1 MDARLSKRK
10 FGIVCYEK
18 VVRIPLEGDDIVQ
31 VHGEH
36 TQGVVKTLMNTK
48 VKELGSTY
56 DTIRDMI
63 ILRIGRRPRVRERR
77 QTENAAYGPG
87 PQMEKKE
94 VEWLL
99 LYGLNLYS
107 SMSMKF
113 ATIRS
118 PYDIRNGAGA
128 SGGGGGGDAT
138 PQGIHVW
145 IERFTKLKPLAFRS
159 AATPAEAEDWITHME
174 KLFQV
179 LGCPDNF
186 KTRLAAFKLEGD
198 ALSWWKAHLRTQLDR
213 ENSGEYMERFTR
225 LASFVGPAAGD
236 AQRQARHFKWGLK
249 KWVLDRIVNTEYT
262 NVAQVAAA
270 ARNIELLHESGNSNK
285 RDRDGNRIQN
295 RGQGQQENKGRYD
308 QGQHEYRGRQDRG
321 YDSRRQDFR
330 GQDQRFN
337 GRNGNDRQGQGNY
350 NQRQHRGQSTR
361 DFNQGHASGSAS
373 QRRSTETLP
382 PPPLCTTCGKP
393 HPGVCYK
400 ATGGCFTCGSTQH
413 KVKDC
418 PQAKQRQRL
427 QIDLRSGYH
436 QLRVRE
442 QDIPKTA
449 FRTRYG
455 HYEFRVMPFG
465 LTNAPAV
472 FMDLMNRVCKPYL
485 DKFVIVFIDDI
496 LIYSKDEKEHEEH
509 LKAILELLKKEQ
521 LYAKFSKCEFWIP
534 KVQFLGHV
542 IDSRGIHVDPAKI
555 ESIKDWASPKT
566 PTEIRQFL
574 GLAGYYR
581 RFIEGFS
588 KIAKSMTK
596 LTQKGIK
603 FDWGEK
609 EENAFQLIKQ
619 KLCSAPI
626 LALPEGSEDFVVY
639 CDASHKGLGA
649 VLMQREKVI
658 AYASRQLKVHEKNY
672 TTHDLEQLRVREQDI
687 SKTAFRTRY
696 GHYEFLVMPFG
707 LTNAPAVFMDL
718 MNRIFHE
725 YLDKFVI
732 VFIDDILVYSKSEEE
747 HEQHLRIVLEILRQ
761 KKLYAKFSKCEFWL
775 QQVAFLGHIVSA
787 DGIIMDPSKV
797 EAITKWPRPT
807 TVTEVRSFLG
817 LAGYYRRFVEG
828 FSRLALPLTQLMRKG
843 EKFVWTDE
851 RQESFEELKRRLV
864 SAPIL
869 TLPSGSGGFQI
880 YSDASKKGLGC
891 VLMQHGKVIA
901 YASRQLKPYEVNYP
915 THDLE
920 LAAVVF
926 ALKIWRHYLY
936 GEACDIFTDHKS
948 LKYIFTQ
955 RELNMRQ
962 RRWLELLKDYDTN
975 IQYHPGKANV
985 VADALS
991 RKSGM
996 IACFDSIILHDLE
1009 RLDVELCVRGSGGY
1023 WASMRIESNLM
1034 LQIKEAQRDDGELW
1048 AIVQNVEDGKHTE
1061 FSVDDDGVVWFE
1073 DRLCVPNDQALREKV
1088 MTEAHSSPFTI
1099 HPGSTKMYRD
1109 LKQYF
1114 WWNGMKQDVAT
1125 FVSKCMT
1132 CQQVKIEHQRASGL
1146 LQPLEIPMW
1155 KWDEISMD
1163 FVTGL
1168 PTTQKRYDA
1177 IWVVVDRLT
1186 KYAHFLPIRKN
1197 YGISKLAEIF
1207 RQEIV
1212 RLHDG
1217 QSERTIQTLED
1228 MLRACALEWTGSWD
1242 EYLCLV
1248 EFAYNNS
1255 WHASIKAAP
1264 FELLY
1269 GRKCRAPICWDE
1281 VGERLIEGPELIEI
1295 TNEKVAVAK
1304 EKLKEARS
1312 RQKSYADKHRRDLE
1326 FQVGDRVFLKVSPF
1340 RGVKRF
1346 GIKGKLSPRFIGPFE
1361 IFWKVLERFRNHI
1374 GASMQFY
1381 RIHDVF
1387 HISLLRGYHY
1397 HPLHVASYPFD
1408 QIQPDM
1414 SLSRN
1419 LNPFLDRQERV
1430 MRNQSQFLLW

>member
-1 MDARLSKRK
+1 MDYGDYLVNSDDDVPNFEAM
-10 FGIVCYEK
+10 IN
-18 VVRIPLEGDDIVQ
+18 VVVANALPNLTAALR
-31 VHGEH
+31 
-36 TQGVVKTLMNTK
+36 TQITN
-48 VKELGSTY
+48 
-56 DTIRDMI
+56 
-63 ILRIGRRPRVRERR
+63 
-77 QTENAAYGPG
+77 
-87 PQMEKKE
+87 
-94 VEWLL
+94 
-99 LYGLNLYS
+99 
-107 SMSMKF
+107 
-113 ATIRS
+113 
-118 PYDIRNGAGA
+118 DIRNGAGN
-128 SGGGGGGDAT
+128 SGGGGGDAV

-179 LGCPDNF
+179 LGCPNNF

-198 ALSWWKAHLRTQLDR
+198 ALENLYFPASEQQRYEREYGSICQLDR

-225 LASFVGPAAGD
+225 LASFVGATAGD

-249 KWVLDRIVNTEYT
+249 KWVLDRIVNTDYT

-308 QGQHEYRGRQDRG
+308 QGQHEYRGRQDQSVEHRGRQDRG
-321 YDSRRQDFR
+321 YDSKRQDFR
-330 GQDQRFN
+330 GQDQRFA

-361 DFNQGHASGSAS
+361 DFNQGHASGSAG

-418 PQAKQRQRL
+418 PQGKQRQSMPADFARL
-427 QIDLRSGYH
+427 PPTTGRVYATTRDQAAKTSEINIAPTPLIERIIISTPMKNHMLIDHEYVNCPLRFDDRIRPANLLPIHMFDFDVILGMDWLASHRATIDCYARTVIFGNVRQPEFVYHGSSPLKSVKLISAMKARTLISHGCQGFWLLVHGHILVESPNIENLFVVREFADVFPDELPGLPPAREIEFGIELIPGAEPISKAPYRMAPVELKELKEQLQEMLENGFIRPSVSPWGAPVLFVKKKDGSMRLCIDYRELNRITIRNRYPLPRIDDLFDQLQGAKYFSKIDLRSGYH
-436 QLRVRE
+436 
-442 QDIPKTA
+442 
-449 FRTRYG
+449 
-455 HYEFRVMPFG
+455 
-465 LTNAPAV
+465 
-472 FMDLMNRVCKPYL
+472 
-485 DKFVIVFIDDI
+485 
-496 LIYSKDEKEHEEH
+496 
-509 LKAILELLKKEQ
+509 
-521 LYAKFSKCEFWIP
+521 
-534 KVQFLGHV
+534 
-542 IDSRGIHVDPAKI
+542 
-555 ESIKDWASPKT
+555 
-566 PTEIRQFL
+566 
-574 GLAGYYR
+574 
-581 RFIEGFS
+581 
-588 KIAKSMTK
+588 
-596 LTQKGIK
+596 
-603 FDWGEK
+603 
-609 EENAFQLIKQ
+609 
-619 KLCSAPI
+619 
-626 LALPEGSEDFVVY
+626 
-639 CDASHKGLGA
+639 
-649 VLMQREKVI
+649 
-658 AYASRQLKVHEKNY
+658 
-672 TTHDLEQLRVREQDI
+672 QLRVREQDI

-761 KKLYAKFSKCEFWL
+761 KKLYAKFLKCEFWL

-797 EAITKWPRPT
+797 EAITKWPELLQ
-807 TVTEVRSFLG
+807 VDGGKSFLG

-851 RQESFEELKRRLV
+851 RQESFEELKQRLV

-880 YSDASKKGLGC
+880 YSDASKRFRLC
-891 VLMQHGKVIA
+891 LMQHGKVIA
-901 YASRQLKPYEVNYP
+901 YASRQLKPYEFLRARLMWLP
-915 THDLE
+915 THF
-920 LAAVVF
+920 V
-926 ALKIWRHYLY
+926 KIS
-936 GEACDIFTDHKS
+936 GIDS
-948 LKYIFTQ
+948 L
-955 RELNMRQ
+955 L
-962 RRWLELLKDYDTN
+962 
-975 IQYHPGKANV
+975 
-985 VADALS
+985 
-991 RKSGM
+991 
-996 IACFDSIILHDLE
+996 DSISFVIRE
-1009 RLDVELCVRGSGGY
+1009 WGLDVGVCVRGSGGY

-1061 FSVDDDGVVWFE
+1061 FSVDDDSVVWFE

-1099 HPGSTKMYRD
+1099 HPGG
-1109 LKQYF
+1109 Q
-1114 WWNGMKQDVAT
+1114 
-1125 FVSKCMT
+1125 
-1132 CQQVKIEHQRASGL
+1132 IEHQRASGL
-1146 LQPLEIPMW
+1146 LQPLEIPVW

-1168 PTTQKRYDA
+1168 PTTQKRHDA

-1186 KYAHFLPIRKN
+1186 KSAHFLPIRKN

-1212 RLHDG
+1212 RLHGTPTAIVSDRDPKFTSRFWKGLQKAWGTRLKFSTTFHPQTDG

-1255 WHASIKAAP
+1255 WHAASRLTT

-1269 GRKCRAPICWDE
+1269 GRNVEHYLWDE
-1281 VGERLIEGPELIEI
+1281 VGVVDL
-1295 TNEKVAVAK
+1295 
-1304 EKLKEARS
+1304 RS
-1312 RQKSYADKHRRDLE
+1312 
-1326 FQVGDRVFLKVSPF
+1326 F
-1340 RGVKRF
+1340 
-1346 GIKGKLSPRFIGPFE
+1346 
-1361 IFWKVLERFRNHI
+1361 
-1374 GASMQFY
+1374 
-1381 RIHDVF
+1381 
-1387 HISLLRGYHY
+1387 
-1397 HPLHVASYPFD
+1397 PFD
-1408 QIQPDM
+1408 QLQPDLFCFRGTRIHTG
-1414 SLSRN
+1414 SSRESHEKQSYFFGVDFWKN
-1419 LNPFLDRQERV
+1419 QPERGYWETEES
-1430 MRNQSQFLLW
+1430 NAS